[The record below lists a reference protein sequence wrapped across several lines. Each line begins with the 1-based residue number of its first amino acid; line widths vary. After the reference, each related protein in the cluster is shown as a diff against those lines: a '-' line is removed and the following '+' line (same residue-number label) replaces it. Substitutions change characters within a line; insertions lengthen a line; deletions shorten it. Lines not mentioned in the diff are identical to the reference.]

1 MRRWV
6 TALGWAL
13 SAGLALAAVAVVAV
27 YLTVEPLL
35 LAVAAYLLGAAIVEA
50 VRRSRK
56 HPVPWW
62 VAHVALAPWPVIVLL
77 PWIERKLVAGS
88 WAIAQTPLYDLD
100 LPLTRRYHLVA
111 LIGFVAGTCLAL
123 IIGQRIAQARGG
135 AKQPPVRVE
144 WRAVLALVGV
154 AFATFLLSFR
164 VADRPIT
171 ALWRLGGDII
181 YAQNADDTQR
191 LSVLDLA
198 PIAAIGVL
206 LVAAAVRR
214 RIQSRP
220 GALELSLLGV
230 LMLLL
235 LGQGNRFRLYLLV
248 FGWLLIQFAP
258 LLGRRDGRV
267 TRVVVAT
274 VICVPL
280 LVLSSV
286 ATVQIA
292 ALRSGQDAPPAS
304 ELIDTTVDSLDV
316 VGTAEV
322 LFQRVRPGEL
332 AGESYTQL
340 PQLFLPRR
348 FAPDKQS
355 PIADDLVRTQLIESS
370 GFSAPLWIEPVLNFG
385 TAGALVFGML
395 YALVAVLALQW
406 LALTTRTVPT
416 ALALLGPVWL
426 MLSYQLLSRL
436 TAFGLLTTFGSFV
449 GGAVMCAALSARKSP
464 VVPAAESSG
473 IRVNG

>member
-1 MRRWV
+1 
-6 TALGWAL
+6 
-13 SAGLALAAVAVVAV
+13 
-27 YLTVEPLL
+27 
-35 LAVAAYLLGAAIVEA
+35 
-50 VRRSRK
+50 
-56 HPVPWW
+56 
-62 VAHVALAPWPVIVLL
+62 
-77 PWIERKLVAGS
+77 
-88 WAIAQTPLYDLD
+88 
-100 LPLTRRYHLVA
+100 
-111 LIGFVAGTCLAL
+111 
-123 IIGQRIAQARGG
+123 
-135 AKQPPVRVE
+135 
-144 WRAVLALVGV
+144 
-154 AFATFLLSFR
+154 
-164 VADRPIT
+164 
-171 ALWRLGGDII
+171 
-181 YAQNADDTQR
+181 
-191 LSVLDLA
+191 
-198 PIAAIGVL
+198 
-206 LVAAAVRR
+206 
-214 RIQSRP
+214 
-220 GALELSLLGV
+220 
-230 LMLLL
+230 
-235 LGQGNRFRLYLLV
+235 
-248 FGWLLIQFAP
+248 
-258 LLGRRDGRV
+258 
-267 TRVVVAT
+267 
-274 VICVPL
+274 
-280 LVLSSV
+280 
-286 ATVQIA
+286 VQIA